1 MNKRSIFSKVVL
13 FSAISSCALL
23 FSCSKSETE
32 TKDEAGNTVEF
43 ENITSDEIVINRV
56 LWWDEVNT
64 VLKDTYALS
73 KTDSLANFSHDV
85 NISYGIGDRLLNHI
99 KKYENEIELF
109 DKTQELKLSIFRI
122 CYANYEDFTVGQ
134 YIVRYPYYNVYFNN
148 NLPSEKEKL
157 GWAVYPYIDG
167 TMLEDYYS
175 REEIYTET
183 NTLEYFFSE
192 EFKYGKLEVIDSVT
206 KDDLKPFVKRDCKEE
221 YGLLQYSFLIE
232 PLDNNEEI
240 IKFCRVCDGTGSGY
254 NITSTKN
261 GKEEIMY
268 KKGDYVF
275 PFSELN
281 YNTIQEN
288 YPALRM
294 LTSYVSNC
302 IPYVIEGDNVIFNT
316 SKEVVE

>member
-1 MNKRSIFSKVVL
+1 MNKRSIINKMILLSSI
-13 FSAISSCALL
+13 SACALL
-23 FSCSKSETE
+23 FSC
-32 TKDEAGNTVEF
+32 AGSTIEF
-43 ENITSDEIVINRV
+43 KNITGDEIVINRA
-56 LWWDEVNT
+56 LRWDEANT
-64 VLKDTYALS
+64 VLEDTYALS
-73 KTDSLANFSHDV
+73 KTDSLANSSHDV

-240 IKFCRVCDGTGSGY
+240 IKFCRVCDRSGNGWY
-254 NITSTKN
+254 TSTKN
-261 GKEEIMY
+261 GKEEIMCE
-268 KKGDYVF
+268 KGDYVF
-275 PFSELN
+275 PCSELN
-281 YNTIQEN
+281 DNTVQKN

>member
-1 MNKRSIFSKVVL
+1 MNKRSIFGKVVL
-13 FSAISSCALL
+13 FSAIFSCALL
-23 FSCSKSETE
+23 FSCGKSETE
-32 TKDEAGNTVEF
+32 TKDKEGNTIEF
-43 ENITSDEIVINRV
+43 ENITSDEIEINRV
-56 LWWDEVNT
+56 GWWDKTYNIT
-64 VLKDTYALS
+64 QDTYAIS
-73 KTDSLANFSHDV
+73 RTDSLANSSHKV
-85 NISYGIGDRLLNHI
+85 TISYGIGDRLLNHI

-157 GWAVYPYIDG
+157 EWAVYPYIDG

-221 YGLLQYSFLIE
+221 YGLLQYSFLLE
-232 PLDNNEEI
+232 PVDSDDEI
-240 IKFCRVCDGTGSGY
+240 IKYGRISDGSGY
-254 NITSTKN
+254 NRIYTKN
-261 GKEEIMY
+261 GAEEVDWT
-268 KKGDYVF
+268 KGDYAF
-275 PFSELN
+275 PLYEAN
-281 YNTIQEN
+281 YGTVQHNTA
-288 YPALRM
+288 ALRM

>member
-1 MNKRSIFSKVVL
+1 MKKRLFFNKMLLLAS
-13 FSAISSCALL
+13 ISSSLFL
-23 FSCSKSETE
+23 FSC
-32 TKDEAGNTVEF
+32 AGSTIEF
-43 ENITSDEIVINRV
+43 ENITGDEIVINRV
-56 LWWDEVNT
+56 GWWDEAYT
-64 VLKDTYALS
+64 VLEDTYALS
-73 KTDSLANFSHDV
+73 KTDSLANSSHDV

-157 GWAVYPYIDG
+157 EWAVYPYIDG

-240 IKFCRVCDGTGSGY
+240 IKFCRVSDTGESD
-254 NITSTKN
+254 NRVPTKN
-261 GKEEIMY
+261 GIESVSWN
-268 KKGDYVF
+268 KGDYAF
-275 PFSELN
+275 PLYEAN
-281 YNTIQEN
+281 DGTIQVN
-288 YPALRM
+288 RATLRM

-302 IPYVIEGDNVIFNT
+302 IPYVIEGNNVTFNT
-316 SKEVVE
+316 SKEVA

>member
-1 MNKRSIFSKVVL
+1 MNKRSIINKMILLSSI
-13 FSAISSCALL
+13 SACALL
-23 FSCSKSETE
+23 SSCGGSTI
-32 TKDEAGNTVEF
+32 EF
-43 ENITSDEIVINRV
+43 KNITDDEIVINRV
-56 LWWDEVNT
+56 PWWDEAYT
-64 VLKDTYALS
+64 VLEDTYALS
-73 KTDSLANFSHDV
+73 KTDSLANSSHDV

-99 KKYENEIELF
+99 KKYENKIELF

-157 GWAVYPYIDG
+157 EWAVYPYIDG

-240 IKFCRVCDGTGSGY
+240 IKFCRVSDRGESD
-254 NITSTKN
+254 NRVPTKN
-261 GKEEIMY
+261 GIESVSWN
-268 KKGDYVF
+268 KGDYAF
-275 PFSELN
+275 PLYEAN
-281 YNTIQEN
+281 DGTIQVN
-288 YPALRM
+288 RAALRM

-302 IPYVIEGDNVIFNT
+302 IPYVIEGNNVTFNT
-316 SKEVVE
+316 SKEVA

>member
-1 MNKRSIFSKVVL
+1 MNKRFIINKMILLSSI
-13 FSAISSCALL
+13 SACALL
-23 FSCSKSETE
+23 FSCGGSTI
-32 TKDEAGNTVEF
+32 EF
-43 ENITSDEIVINRV
+43 KNITDDEIVINRV
-56 LWWDEVNT
+56 PWWDEAYT
-64 VLKDTYALS
+64 VLEDTYALS
-73 KTDSLANFSHDV
+73 KTDSLANSSHDV

-99 KKYENEIELF
+99 KKYENKIELF

-157 GWAVYPYIDG
+157 EWAVYPYIDG

-221 YGLLQYSFLIE
+221 YGLLQYSFLLE
-232 PLDNNEEI
+232 PVDSDDEI
-240 IKFCRVCDGTGSGY
+240 IKYGRISDGTGSGY

-261 GKEEIMY
+261 GKEEIKW

-275 PFSELN
+275 PCSELN
-281 YNTIQEN
+281 DNTIQYN

>member
-1 MNKRSIFSKVVL
+1 MNKRSIINKMILLSSI
-13 FSAISSCALL
+13 SACALL
-23 FSCSKSETE
+23 FSC
-32 TKDEAGNTVEF
+32 AGSTIEF
-43 ENITSDEIVINRV
+43 ENITGDEIVINRV
-56 LWWDEVNT
+56 GWWDEAYT
-64 VLKDTYALS
+64 VLEDTYALS
-73 KTDSLANFSHDV
+73 KTDSLANSSHDV

-157 GWAVYPYIDG
+157 EWAVYPYIDG

-240 IKFCRVCDGTGSGY
+240 IKFCRVSDRGESD
-254 NITSTKN
+254 NRVPTKN
-261 GKEEIMY
+261 GIESVSWN
-268 KKGDYVF
+268 KGDYAF
-275 PFSELN
+275 PLYEAN
-281 YNTIQEN
+281 DGTIQVN
-288 YPALRM
+288 RAALRM

-302 IPYVIEGDNVIFNT
+302 IPYVIEGNNVTFNT
-316 SKEVVE
+316 SKEVA

>member
-1 MNKRSIFSKVVL
+1 MNKRFIINKMILLSSI
-13 FSAISSCALL
+13 SACALL
-23 FSCSKSETE
+23 FSC
-32 TKDEAGNTVEF
+32 AGSTIEF
-43 ENITSDEIVINRV
+43 KNITDDEIVINRV
-56 LWWDEVNT
+56 PWWDEAYT
-64 VLKDTYALS
+64 VLEDTYALS
-73 KTDSLANFSHDV
+73 KTDSLANSSHDV

-99 KKYENEIELF
+99 KKYENKIELF

-157 GWAVYPYIDG
+157 EWAVYPYIDG
-167 TMLEDYYS
+167 TMLEDYYL

-240 IKFCRVCDGTGSGY
+240 IKFCRVSDRGESD
-254 NITSTKN
+254 NRVPTKN
-261 GKEEIMY
+261 GIESVSWN
-268 KKGDYVF
+268 KGDYAF
-275 PFSELN
+275 PLYEAN
-281 YNTIQEN
+281 DGTIQVN
-288 YPALRM
+288 RAALRM

-302 IPYVIEGDNVIFNT
+302 IPYVIEGNNVTFNT
-316 SKEVVE
+316 SKEVA

>member
-1 MNKRSIFSKVVL
+1 MNKRFIINKMILLSSI
-13 FSAISSCALL
+13 SACALL
-23 FSCSKSETE
+23 FSCGGSTI
-32 TKDEAGNTVEF
+32 EF
-43 ENITSDEIVINRV
+43 KNITDDEIVINRV
-56 LWWDEVNT
+56 PWWDEAYT
-64 VLKDTYALS
+64 VLEDTYALS
-73 KTDSLANFSHDV
+73 KTDSLANSSHDV

-99 KKYENEIELF
+99 KKYENKIELF

-157 GWAVYPYIDG
+157 EWAVYPYIDG

-240 IKFCRVCDGTGSGY
+240 IKFCRVSDRGESD
-254 NITSTKN
+254 NRVPTKN
-261 GKEEIMY
+261 GIESVSWN
-268 KKGDYVF
+268 KGDYAF
-275 PFSELN
+275 PLYEAN
-281 YNTIQEN
+281 DGTIQVN
-288 YPALRM
+288 RAALRM

-302 IPYVIEGDNVIFNT
+302 IPYVIEGNNVTFNT
-316 SKEVVE
+316 SKEVA